1 MGGTCAFV
9 GSVILG
15 PRLNR
20 FNNYTINDLIQ
31 KEKDLM
37 DETLKS
43 DPIIKFK
50 PSKAIKKKDKMNDSF
65 FENGHIVHIMKSLND

>member
-1 MGGTCAFV
+1 
-9 GSVILG
+9 
-15 PRLNR
+15 
-20 FNNYTINDLIQ
+20 
-31 KEKDLM
+31 M